1 VSNTKTYINIHVQES
16 GFRWSRILLA
26 PNKNTTSISLIKKI
40 SYEIPEQ
47 MGVKLTTSHHRHV
60 PKASRV
66 VDVSIV
72 VAAVA
77 FSKTWQI
84 YCSLDIVLEH
94 FGFLCFA

>member
-1 VSNTKTYINIHVQES
+1 M
-16 GFRWSRILLA
+16 
-26 PNKNTTSISLIKKI
+26 NTTSISLIIII

-47 MGVKLTTSHHRHV
+47 IAVRLTTSHHRQV

-84 YCSLDIVLEH
+84 YCNLDIVLEH
-94 FGFLCFA
+94 LGFCVSGEEKIWTSIYTISPCVM